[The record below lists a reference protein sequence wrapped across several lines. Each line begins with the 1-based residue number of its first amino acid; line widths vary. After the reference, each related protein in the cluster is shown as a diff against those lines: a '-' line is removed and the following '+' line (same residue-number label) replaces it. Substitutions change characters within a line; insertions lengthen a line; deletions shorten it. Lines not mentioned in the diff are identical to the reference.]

1 MAHNLH
7 GPRTPKALKP
17 VNALQRLQRVKAHQE
32 KLVQYERD
40 FEVVE
45 IQRVFEA
52 CTPAQLAKKGLAI
65 LGLTVVGMKTGAGGR
80 SLVDLELSNVTSTS
94 PTLPAHRLRVGD
106 IVALEEHG
114 TGSKAKPMKPTWK
127 PKLDGVIFRITET
140 TIVVAIKSRK
150 EGENEE
156 EIPKEVQERCR
167 LIKLANNV
175 TYERMLSQMKF
186 LKGSLAQ
193 ATQNS
198 MPLALSN
205 VLFGRQN
212 PTFDKQWEN
221 LSSVNF
227 LDPTLNPSQQEAVR
241 FALAAEQVA
250 LIHGPPGTGKTFTL
264 IEIIRQ
270 LVLQKKRIL
279 VCGPSNISVDNL
291 VERLAAYR
299 LNIVRT
305 GHPARLLPSVL
316 DHSVDVLSRT
326 SDQGRLVNDI
336 RVELD
341 ETFQKIQK
349 CKFRSERKQLYQE
362 VKQLRKDFK
371 AREKLVVKELIQS
384 ANVVLSTLN
393 GAAAK
398 NLWGEK
404 FDVVIID
411 EATQALEGIECWIAI
426 GKGAK
431 VILAG
436 DHLQLPPTIISE
448 SISTTATIAAET
460 LALTKEFKEQRAKAA
475 KAGASATFEVPGLD
489 LEKIAKDK
497 DYSQFLLSTTMFV
510 RLLGCFP
517 KNGGDLIKRTL
528 ITQYR
533 MHETI
538 MSFPSVR
545 LYQSLLVADESCR
558 HWLLKDLPGVK
569 KQCNSTGN
577 TDGDSDTDHPLVFLD
592 TSMAGMLEET
602 EDQEGNSIS
611 SSLSGGPD
619 DSKLNRG
626 EAATVVDYVKNL
638 MKAGVAARDIAI
650 ITPYSAQNA
659 LLRQLLKEDYPEIEI
674 GTVDG
679 FQGREK
685 QAVILTLVRSND
697 IGEVGFLS
705 DRRRLN
711 VAMTRSKRHL
721 CVVGDSETLSK
732 KDPFL
737 KSWMDFLGEQ
747 ADVRYLD

>member
-1 MAHNLH
+1 MDPEAFL
-7 GPRTPKALKP
+7 
-17 VNALQRLQRVKAHQE
+17 AHQE
-32 KLVQYERD
+32 KLVQVERD
-40 FEVVE
+40 FEVQE

-65 LGLTVVGMKTGAGGR
+65 LGLTVVGMKTGAGGK
-80 SLVDLELSNVTSTS
+80 SLVDLELSNATSIS
-94 PTLPAHRLRVGD
+94 PTLPSHKMRVGD

-114 TGSKAKPMKPTWK
+114 SGSKGKPMKAAWK

-167 LIKLANNV
+167 LMI
-175 TYERMLSQMKF
+175 SQMKF
-186 LKGSLAQ
+186 LKEAISKSSANSLPM
-193 ATQNS
+193 S
-198 MPLALSN
+198 LSN
-205 VLFGRQN
+205 VLFGRQP
-212 PTFDKQWEN
+212 PTFDNTWDD
-221 LSSVNF
+221 LSKVKF
-227 LDPTLNPSQQEAVR
+227 LDPTLNPSQKEAVR

-264 IEIIRQ
+264 VELIRQ

-291 VERLAAYR
+291 VERLATHR
-299 LNIVRT
+299 LNIVRA

-316 DHSVDVLSRT
+316 DHSLDVLSRT

-336 RVELD
+336 CVELD

-371 AREKLVVKELIQS
+371 AREKLVVKQLLES
-384 ANVVLSTLN
+384 ANVVLCTLN
-393 GAAAK
+393 GCAAK
-398 NLWGEK
+398 TMWGEK

-411 EATQALEGIECWIAI
+411 EATQALEAI

-431 VILAG
+431 VVLAG
-436 DHLQLPPTIISE
+436 DHLQLPPTIVSE
-448 SISTTATIAAET
+448 GSSVSPLLPPESAS
-460 LALTKEFKEQRAKAA
+460 LMKEQRKKAA
-475 KAGASATFEVPGLD
+475 KAGATASFEVPALD
-489 LEKIAKDK
+489 LAKIAKEG
-497 DYSQFLLSTTMFV
+497 DYSSFLLSTTMFV
-510 RLLGCFP
+510 RLLGCYP
-517 KNGGDLIKRTL
+517 RDGGKMIKRTL
-528 ITQYR
+528 VTQYR
-533 MHETI
+533 MNEQI
-538 MSFPSVR
+538 MKFPSAQ
-545 LYQSLLVADESCR
+545 LYQNILVADDSCR
-558 HWLLKDLPGVK
+558 EWLLKDLPEVK
-569 KQCNSTGN
+569 KSK
-577 TDGDSDTDHPLVFLD
+577 GDEESDVDHALVYLD
-592 TSMAGMLEET
+592 TSMAGMIEET
-602 EDQEGNSIS
+602 ENQDDPVNSS
-611 SSLSGGPD
+611 MGGGID

-626 EAATVVDYVKNL
+626 EAATVVEYVKNL
-638 MKAGVAARDIAI
+638 MKIGVAAQDIAI

-659 LLRQLLKEDYPEIEI
+659 LLKQHLKEDYPDIEI

-685 QAVILTLVRSND
+685 QAIILTLVRSND
-697 IGEVGFLS
+697 TGEVGFLS

-721 CVVGDSETLSK
+721 CIVGDSETLSK

-737 KSWMDFLGEQ
+737 KAWMEFLGEH
-747 ADVRYLD
+747 ADIRYID

>member
-1 MAHNLH
+1 MDPELF
-7 GPRTPKALKP
+7 L
-17 VNALQRLQRVKAHQE
+17 AHQE

-52 CTPAQLAKKGLAI
+52 CTPAQLAKKGLAV
-65 LGLTVVGMKTGAGGR
+65 LGLTVAGMKTGAGGK
-80 SLVDLELSNVTSTS
+80 SLVDLELSNATSTS
-94 PTLPAHRLRVGD
+94 PILPPHRLRVGD

-114 TGSKAKPMKPTWK
+114 TGSKAKPMKATWK
-127 PKLDGVIFRITET
+127 PKLDGVIFRVTET

-193 ATQNS
+193 VTQNS
-198 MPLALSN
+198 LPLSLTN

-212 PTFDKQWEN
+212 PTFDETWAN
-221 LSSVNF
+221 LSSVKF

-241 FALAAEQVA
+241 FSLAAEQVA

-264 IEIIRQ
+264 VELIRQ

-291 VERLAAYR
+291 VERLAVYK

-316 DHSVDVLSRT
+316 DHSLDVLSRT

-362 VKQLRKDFK
+362 VKQLRKDFR

-411 EATQALEGIECWIAI
+411 EATQALEEG
-426 GKGAK
+426 
-431 VILAG
+431 
-436 DHLQLPPTIISE
+436 
-448 SISTTATIAAET
+448 ISTTATMAAET
-460 LALTKEFKEQRAKAA
+460 LALTKELKDQRKKAA
-475 KAGASATFEVPGLD
+475 RAGASATFEVPGLD
-489 LEKIAKDK
+489 LEKIARDK
-497 DYSQFLLSTTMFV
+497 DYSSFLLSTTMFV

-517 KNGGDLIKRTL
+517 RDGANLIKRTL
-528 ITQYR
+528 VTQYR
-533 MHETI
+533 MHEAV
-538 MSFPSVR
+538 MNFPSAQ
-545 LYQSLLVADESCR
+545 LYQGLLVADESCR
-558 HWLLKDLPGVK
+558 QWLLKDLPSVEK
-569 KQCNSTGN
+569 RCKSI
-577 TDGDSDTDHPLVFLD
+577 DEESDTDHALVFLD
-592 TSMAGMLEET
+592 TSMAGMMEET
-602 EDQEGNSIS
+602 EDQDGNPIS

-626 EAATVVDYVKNL
+626 EASTVVDYVKDL
-638 MKAGVAARDIAI
+638 MKAGVDAGDIAI

-697 IGEVGFLS
+697 AGEV
-705 DRRRLN
+705 

-732 KDPFL
+732 KDAFL
-737 KSWMDFLGEQ
+737 KAWMNFLGEH
-747 ADVRYLD
+747 AEVRYLE

>member
-1 MAHNLH
+1 MDPELF
-7 GPRTPKALKP
+7 L
-17 VNALQRLQRVKAHQE
+17 AHQE

-52 CTPAQLAKKGLAI
+52 CTPAQLAKKGLAV
-65 LGLTVVGMKTGAGGR
+65 LGLTVAGMKTGAGGK
-80 SLVDLELSNVTSTS
+80 
-94 PTLPAHRLRVGD
+94 RLRVGD

-114 TGSKAKPMKPTWK
+114 AGSKAKPMKATWK

-186 LKGSLAQ
+186 LKGSLTQ
-193 ATQNS
+193 VTQNS
-198 MPLALSN
+198 LPLALTN

-212 PTFDKQWEN
+212 PTFDETWAN
-221 LSSVNF
+221 LSSIKF

-264 IEIIRQ
+264 VELIRQ

-291 VERLAAYR
+291 VERLAVYR

-316 DHSVDVLSRT
+316 DHSLDVLSRT

-362 VKQLRKDFK
+362 VKQLRKDFR
-371 AREKLVVKELIQS
+371 AREKLVVKELIQN

-411 EATQALEGIECWIAI
+411 EATQALEGNTKLECWIAI

-431 VILAG
+431 VVLAG

-448 SISTTATIAAET
+448 GISTTAFMAAET
-460 LALTKEFKEQRAKAA
+460 LALTKELKEQRKKAA

-489 LEKIAKDK
+489 LEKITKDK
-497 DYSQFLLSTTMFV
+497 DYSSFLLSTTMFV

-517 KNGGDLIKRTL
+517 RDGANLIKRTL
-528 ITQYR
+528 VTQYR
-533 MHETI
+533 MHEAI
-538 MSFPSVR
+538 MDFPSAQ
-545 LYQSLLVADESCR
+545 LYQNLLVADESCR
-558 HWLLKDLPGVK
+558 HWLLNDLPEVVK
-569 KQCNSTGN
+569 RRKLAEE
-577 TDGDSDTDHPLVFLD
+577 DSDTDHALVFLD
-592 TSMAGMLEET
+592 TSMAGMSEET
-602 EDQEGNSIS
+602 EDQDGNPIS

-626 EAATVVDYVKNL
+626 EATTVVEYVKDL
-638 MKAGVAARDIAI
+638 MKAGVTAGDIAI

-697 IGEVGFLS
+697 AGEVGFLS

-732 KDPFL
+732 KDTFL
-737 KSWMDFLGEQ
+737 KAWMDFLGEH
-747 ADVRYLD
+747 AEVRYLE

>member
-1 MAHNLH
+1 MDPELF
-7 GPRTPKALKP
+7 L
-17 VNALQRLQRVKAHQE
+17 AHQE

-52 CTPAQLAKKGLAI
+52 CTPAQLAKKGLAV
-65 LGLTVVGMKTGAGGR
+65 LGLTVAGMKTGAGGK
-80 SLVDLELSNVTSTS
+80 SLVDLELSNATSTS

-114 TGSKAKPMKPTWK
+114 TGSKAKPMKATWK

-175 TYERMLSQMKF
+175 TYERMLSQMRF
-186 LKGSLAQ
+186 LKSSLTQ
-193 ATQNS
+193 VTQNS
-198 MPLALSN
+198 LPLALTN
-205 VLFGRQN
+205 VLFGRQT
-212 PTFDKQWEN
+212 PTFDETWAN
-221 LSSVNF
+221 LSSVKF

-264 IEIIRQ
+264 VELIRQ

-291 VERLAAYR
+291 VERLAVYR

-316 DHSVDVLSRT
+316 DHSLDVLSRT

-362 VKQLRKDFK
+362 VKQLRKDFR
-371 AREKLVVKELIQS
+371 AREKLVVKELIQN

-411 EATQALEGIECWIAI
+411 EATQALEGSTECWIAI

-431 VILAG
+431 VVLAG

-448 SISTTATIAAET
+448 GISTTALMAAET
-460 LALTKEFKEQRAKAA
+460 LALTKELKEQRRKAV

-497 DYSQFLLSTTMFV
+497 DYSSFMLSTTMFV

-517 KNGGDLIKRTL
+517 RDGASLIKRTL
-528 ITQYR
+528 VTQYR
-533 MHETI
+533 MHEAI
-538 MSFPSVR
+538 MDFPSAQ
-545 LYQSLLVADESCR
+545 LYQNLLVADESCR
-558 HWLLKDLPGVK
+558 HWLLNDLPEVGK
-569 KQCNSTGN
+569 RRKSAEE
-577 TDGDSDTDHPLVFLD
+577 DSDTDHALVFLD
-592 TSMAGMLEET
+592 TSMAGMSEET
-602 EDQEGNSIS
+602 EDQDGNPIS

-626 EAATVVDYVKNL
+626 EATTVVEYVKDL
-638 MKAGVAARDIAI
+638 MNAGVAAGDIAI

-697 IGEVGFLS
+697 AGEVGFLS

-732 KDPFL
+732 KDAFL
-737 KSWMDFLGEQ
+737 KAWMDFLGEH
-747 ADVRYLD
+747 AEVRYLE

>member
-1 MAHNLH
+1 MDPELF
-7 GPRTPKALKP
+7 LS
-17 VNALQRLQRVKAHQE
+17 HQE
-32 KLVQYERD
+32 KLVQAERD
-40 FEVVE
+40 FEVQE

-52 CTPAQLAKKGLAI
+52 CTPAQLAKRGLAV
-65 LGLTVVGMKTGAGGR
+65 LGLTVVGMKTGAGGK
-80 SLVDLELSNVTSTS
+80 SLVDLELSNATSTS
-94 PTLPAHRLRVGD
+94 SALPTHRLRVGD

-114 TGSKAKPMKPTWK
+114 TGSKGKPMKAGWK
-127 PKLDGVIFRITET
+127 PKLDGVIFRITES

-167 LIKLANNV
+167 LVKLANNV

-186 LKGSLAQ
+186 LKGTLSQVSANSL
-193 ATQNS
+193 
-198 MPLALSN
+198 PLALTN
-205 VLFGRQN
+205 VLFGAQT
-212 PTFDKQWEN
+212 PTFDEAWTD
-221 LSSVNF
+221 LSKVKF

-264 IEIIRQ
+264 VELIRQ

-291 VERLAAYR
+291 VERLASHR
-299 LNIVRT
+299 INIVRT

-316 DHSVDVLSRT
+316 DHSLDVLSRT

-341 ETFQKIQK
+341 ETFQKIQR

-384 ANVVLSTLN
+384 ASVVLSTLN
-393 GAAAK
+393 GCAAK

-411 EATQALEGIECWIAI
+411 EATQALEAECWIAI

-431 VILAG
+431 VVLAG
-436 DHLQLPPTIISE
+436 DHLQLPPTIVSEGIS
-448 SISTTATIAAET
+448 ATSLLAAEA
-460 LALTKEFKEQRAKAA
+460 LSLTKELKEQRKKAA
-475 KAGASATFEVPGLD
+475 RAGASASFEVPALD
-489 LEKIAKDK
+489 LERIAKDK
-497 DYSQFLLSTTMFV
+497 DYSSFLLSTTMFV

-517 KNGGDLIKRTL
+517 KDGAKLIKRTL
-528 ITQYR
+528 VTQYR
-533 MHETI
+533 MHEDI
-538 MSFPSVR
+538 MAFPSTK
-545 LYQSLLVADESCR
+545 LYQNLLVADESCR
-558 HWLLKDLPGVK
+558 QWLLKDLPRVK
-569 KQCNSTGN
+569 KARDPSEEE
-577 TDGDSDTDHPLVFLD
+577 SDVDHALVFLD
-592 TSMAGMLEET
+592 TSMAGMTEET
-602 EDQEGNSIS
+602 ENQDGNGPGGS
-611 SSLSGGPD
+611 SVGGGPD

-626 EAATVVDYVKNL
+626 EAATVVEYVKDL
-638 MKAGVAARDIAI
+638 MKSGVGPEDIAI

-659 LLRQLLKEDYPEIEI
+659 LLRQLLKEDYPDIEI

-697 IGEVGFLS
+697 AGEVGFLS

-711 VAMTRSKRHL
+711 VAMTRSKRQL

-732 KDPFL
+732 NDPFL
-737 KSWMDFLGEQ
+737 KAWMEFLSEH
-747 ADVRYLD
+747 ADVRYID

>member
-1 MAHNLH
+1 MD
-7 GPRTPKALKP
+7 PDSFF
-17 VNALQRLQRVKAHQE
+17 AHQE
-32 KLVQYERD
+32 RLVQAERD
-40 FEVVE
+40 FEVLE

-52 CTPAQLAKKGLAI
+52 CTPAQLAKKGLAV
-65 LGLTVVGMKTGAGGR
+65 LGLTVVGMKTGAGGK
-80 SLVDLELSNVTSTS
+80 SLVDLELSNATTTS
-94 PTLPAHRLRVGD
+94 PALPAHKLRVGD

-114 TGSKAKPMKPTWK
+114 TGSKGKPMKAGWK
-127 PKLDGVIFRITET
+127 PKLDGVVFRVTET
-140 TIVVAIKSRK
+140 TIVIAIKSRK
-150 EGENEE
+150 EGESEE

-167 LIKLANNV
+167 L
-175 TYERMLSQMKF
+175 MLSQMKF
-186 LKGSLAQ
+186 LKGNLGQGSASSL
-193 ATQNS
+193 
-198 MPLALSN
+198 PLALAN
-205 VLFGRQN
+205 VLFGRQE
-212 PTFDKQWEN
+212 PTFDDAWAD
-221 LSSVNF
+221 LSKITF
-227 LDPTLNPSQQEAVR
+227 FDPTLNPSQQEAVR

-264 IEIIRQ
+264 VELTRQ
-270 LVLQKKRIL
+270 LVMQKKRVL

-305 GHPARLLPSVL
+305 GHPARLLPTVL
-316 DHSVDVLSRT
+316 EHSLDVLSRT

-341 ETFQKIQK
+341 ETFQKIQR

-362 VKQLRKDFK
+362 VRQLRKDFK
-371 AREKLVVKELIQS
+371 AREKLVVKELIRS

-393 GAAAK
+393 GCAAK

-411 EATQALEGIECWIAI
+411 EATQALEGSRLTGILECWIAI

-448 SISTTATIAAET
+448 GINMASFMTAET
-460 LALTKEFKEQRAKAA
+460 LSATKELKEQRKKAA
-475 KAGASATFEVPGLD
+475 KAGTSASFEVPALD
-489 LEKIAKDK
+489 LQKITKDQ
-497 DYSQFLLSTTMFV
+497 DYSSFLLSTTLFA

-517 KNGGDLIKRTL
+517 KDGAKMIKRTL
-528 ITQYR
+528 VVQYR
-533 MHETI
+533 MHEDI
-538 MSFPSVR
+538 MSFPSEQ
-545 LYQSLLVADESCR
+545 LYQKLLVADESCR
-558 HWLLKDLPGVK
+558 HWLLKDLPGVQK
-569 KQCNSTGN
+569 SRVHLGEEN
-577 TDGDSDTDHPLVFLD
+577 DTDHALVFLD
-592 TSMAGMLEET
+592 TSMAGMIEET
-602 EDQEGNSIS
+602 EDSESNGVGG
-611 SSLSGGPD
+611 SSLGGGLD

-638 MKAGVAARDIAI
+638 MMSGVAEEDIAI

-659 LLRQLLKEDYPEIEI
+659 LLRQLLREEYPGIEI

-685 QAVILTLVRSND
+685 QAIILTLVRSND
-697 IGEVGFLS
+697 DGEVGFLS

-732 KDPFL
+732 KDAFL
-737 KSWMDFLGEQ
+737 KAWMEFLAEN

>member
-1 MAHNLH
+1 MDPESFLS
-7 GPRTPKALKP
+7 
-17 VNALQRLQRVKAHQE
+17 HQE
-32 KLVQYERD
+32 KLVQAERD
-40 FEVVE
+40 YEVQE

-52 CTPAQLAKKGLAI
+52 CTPAQLAKKGLAV
-65 LGLTVVGMKTGAGGR
+65 LGLAVVGMKTGAGGK
-80 SLVDLELSNVTSTS
+80 SLVDLELSNATSTS
-94 PTLPAHRLRVGD
+94 PALPAHRMRVGD

-114 TGSKAKPMKPTWK
+114 AGSKGKPMKATYK
-127 PKLDGVIFRITET
+127 PKLEGVIFRITET
-140 TIVVAIKSRK
+140 TIVVAIKSKK
-150 EGENEE
+150 EGDSEE

-167 LIKLANNV
+167 LVKLANNV
-175 TYERMLSQMKF
+175 SYERMLSQMKF
-186 LKGSLAQ
+186 LKGTLSQVSANSL
-193 ATQNS
+193 
-198 MPLALSN
+198 PLSLTN
-205 VLFGRQN
+205 VLFGRQD
-212 PTFDKQWEN
+212 PTFDETWAD
-221 LSSVNF
+221 LSNVKF

-241 FALAAEQVA
+241 FAMAAEQVA

-264 IEIIRQ
+264 VELIRQ

-316 DHSVDVLSRT
+316 DHSLDVLSRT

-341 ETFQKIQK
+341 ETFQKIQR
-349 CKFRSERKQLYQE
+349 CKFRSERKQLFQE
-362 VKQLRKDFK
+362 VKQLRKEFR
-371 AREKLVVKELIQS
+371 AREKQVVKELISS

-393 GAAAK
+393 GCAAK

-411 EATQALEGIECWIAI
+411 EATQALEEECWIAI

-431 VILAG
+431 VVLAG

-448 SISTTATIAAET
+448 GISTTSLLAAEA
-460 LALTKEFKEQRAKAA
+460 LALTKELKEQRKKAA
-475 KAGASATFEVPGLD
+475 KVGTSASFEVPALN
-489 LEKIAKDK
+489 LAKIAKEE
-497 DYSQFLLSTTMFV
+497 DYSSFLLSTTMFV

-517 KNGGDLIKRTL
+517 KDGAKLIKRTL
-528 ITQYR
+528 VMQYR
-533 MHETI
+533 MHESI
-538 MSFPSVR
+538 MDFPSAK
-545 LYQSLLVADESCR
+545 LYQNLLVADESCKE
-558 HWLLKDLPGVK
+558 WLLKDLPGVK
-569 KQCNSTGN
+569 KARAGSEEEN
-577 TDGDSDTDHPLVFLD
+577 DTDHALVFLD
-592 TSMAGMLEET
+592 TSMAGMAEET
-602 EDQEGNSIS
+602 EDQDNNGAGGSAM
-611 SSLSGGPD
+611 SGGPD

-638 MKAGVAARDIAI
+638 MRSGVAAEDIAI

-659 LLRQLLKEDYPEIEI
+659 LLRQLLKEDYPDIEI

-685 QAVILTLVRSND
+685 QAIILTLVRSND
-697 IGEVGFLS
+697 SGEVGFLS

-711 VAMTRSKRHL
+711 VAMTRSKRQL

-732 KDPFL
+732 KDAFL
-737 KSWMDFLGEQ
+737 KAWMEFLGEQ
-747 ADVRYLD
+747 ADVRYID

>member
-1 MAHNLH
+1 MDPELF
-7 GPRTPKALKP
+7 L
-17 VNALQRLQRVKAHQE
+17 AHQE

-52 CTPAQLAKKGLAI
+52 CTPAQLAKKGLAV
-65 LGLTVVGMKTGAGGR
+65 LGLTVASMKTGAGDCGWEILLHWR
-80 SLVDLELSNVTSTS
+80 NMEQE
-94 PTLPAHRLRVGD
+94 AR
-106 IVALEEHG
+106 
-114 TGSKAKPMKPTWK
+114 TWK

-175 TYERMLSQMKF
+175 TYERMLSQMRF
-186 LKGSLAQ
+186 LKSSLTQ
-193 ATQNS
+193 VTQNS
-198 MPLALSN
+198 LPLALTN
-205 VLFGRQN
+205 VLFGRQT
-212 PTFDKQWEN
+212 PTFDETWAN
-221 LSSVNF
+221 LSSVKF

-264 IEIIRQ
+264 VELIRQ

-291 VERLAAYR
+291 VERLAVYR

-316 DHSVDVLSRT
+316 DHSLDVLSRT

-362 VKQLRKDFK
+362 VKQLRKDFR
-371 AREKLVVKELIQS
+371 AREKLVVKELIQN

-411 EATQALEGIECWIAI
+411 EATQALEGSTDLECWIAI

-431 VILAG
+431 VVLAG

-448 SISTTATIAAET
+448 GISTTALMAAET
-460 LALTKEFKEQRAKAA
+460 LALTKELKEQRRKAV
-475 KAGASATFEVPGLD
+475 KVGASATFEVPGLD

-497 DYSQFLLSTTMFV
+497 DYSSFMLSTTMFV

-517 KNGGDLIKRTL
+517 RDGASLIKRTL
-528 ITQYR
+528 VTQYR
-533 MHETI
+533 MHEAI
-538 MSFPSVR
+538 MDFPSAQ
-545 LYQSLLVADESCR
+545 LYQNLLVADESCR
-558 HWLLKDLPGVK
+558 HWLLNDLPEVEK
-569 KQCNSTGN
+569 RRKSAEE
-577 TDGDSDTDHPLVFLD
+577 DSDTDHALVFLD
-592 TSMAGMLEET
+592 TSMAGMSEET
-602 EDQEGNSIS
+602 EDQDGNPIS

-626 EAATVVDYVKNL
+626 EATTVVEYVKDL
-638 MKAGVAARDIAI
+638 MNAGVAAGDIAI

-697 IGEVGFLS
+697 AGEVGFLS

-732 KDPFL
+732 KDAFL
-737 KSWMDFLGEQ
+737 KAWMDFLGEH
-747 ADVRYLD
+747 AEVRYLE

>member
-1 MAHNLH
+1 MDPELF
-7 GPRTPKALKP
+7 L
-17 VNALQRLQRVKAHQE
+17 AHQE

-45 IQRVFEA
+45 IQRIFEA
-52 CTPAQLAKKGLAI
+52 CTPAQLAKKGLAV
-65 LGLTVVGMKTGAGGR
+65 LGLTVAGMKTGAGGK
-80 SLVDLELSNVTSTS
+80 SLVDLELSNATSTS
-94 PTLPAHRLRVGD
+94 PTLPPHRLRVGD

-114 TGSKAKPMKPTWK
+114 TGSKAKPMKATWK

-186 LKGSLAQ
+186 LKGSLSQ
-193 ATQNS
+193 VTQNS
-198 MPLALSN
+198 LPLALTN
-205 VLFGRQN
+205 VLFGQQN
-212 PTFDKQWEN
+212 PTFDEKWAD
-221 LSSVNF
+221 LSSVKF

-264 IEIIRQ
+264 VELIRQ

-291 VERLAAYR
+291 VERLAVYR

-316 DHSVDVLSRT
+316 DHSLDVLSRT

-362 VKQLRKDFK
+362 VKQLRKDFR

-411 EATQALEGIECWIAI
+411 EATQALEAECWIAI

-431 VILAG
+431 VVLAG

-448 SISTTATIAAET
+448 GISTTATMAAET
-460 LALTKEFKEQRAKAA
+460 LALTKELKEQREKAA

-489 LEKIAKDK
+489 LEKISKDK
-497 DYSQFLLSTTMFV
+497 DYSSFLLSTTMFV

-517 KNGGDLIKRTL
+517 RDGAKLIKRTL
-528 ITQYR
+528 VTQYR
-533 MHETI
+533 MHEAI
-538 MSFPSVR
+538 MTFPSAQ
-545 LYQSLLVADESCR
+545 LYQNLLVADESCR
-558 HWLLKDLPGVK
+558 HWLLKDLPGVEK
-569 KQCNSTGN
+569 RRKSTEEEC
-577 TDGDSDTDHPLVFLD
+577 DTDHALVFLD
-592 TSMAGMLEET
+592 TSMAGMTEET
-602 EDQEGNSIS
+602 EDQDGNPIS

-626 EAATVVDYVKNL
+626 EASTVVDYVKDL
-638 MKAGVAARDIAI
+638 MSAGIAAGEIAI

-685 QAVILTLVRSND
+685 QAIILTLVRSND
-697 IGEVGFLS
+697 AGEVGFLS

-732 KDPFL
+732 KDAFL
-737 KSWMDFLGEQ
+737 KAWMDFLGEH
-747 ADVRYLD
+747 AEVRYLE